1 MGIFSKW
8 ATTIPGDSIRL
19 DELECDP
26 TTKALKDAKEGSASL
41 LEFLQ
46 ERQLILVD
54 DTYGIEQARERVEK
68 AGLVQMMLETCALIN
83 RMAGRTI
90 VDSHSFLPPEP
101 ILCCFI
107 FLEGGAEYF
116 MRLELQ
122 GAIPTLTFAERKWR
136 DTVTN
141 DFVRWAHRLADIEP
155 VTITIKL
162 VHEFQDISVSVEQV
176 REWFMYLVSC
186 MDRSRTPSF

>member
-1 MGIFSKW
+1 MGIFPKW
-8 ATTIPGDSIRL
+8 ITTIPESTVRL
-19 DELECDP
+19 DELHCDA
-26 TTKALKDAKEGSASL
+26 TANTLNDAKKGSASL

-54 DTYGIEQARERVEK
+54 DTYGMEQARERIEK
-68 AGLVQMMLETCALIN
+68 SGLVQMMLETCATIN
-83 RMAGRTI
+83 RLAGRTI
-90 VDSHSFLPPEP
+90 IDSHSFLPSIP

-107 FLEGGAEYF
+107 FVEDGTEYF
-116 MRLELQ
+116 IRLELQ
-122 GAIPTLTFAERKWR
+122 GPIPTLIFAHRKCR

-155 VTITIKL
+155 VTITVKL
-162 VHEFQDISVSVEQV
+162 VHEFQDISVSPQQV